1 MVKTD
6 RATGTGIVL
15 ERRTEKRTSPA
26 ASGPATRADAGWR
39 VAGRSVRGA
48 AHVRAGLP
56 NQDALSLWSADAGA
70 SVACAAAAVADGH
83 GGQRHFRS
91 ETGAQLAAEIAIR
104 RLRALAGGLEQ
115 CAPAERTRHVATHW
129 PAAIVS
135 EWVANVQA
143 DLVARPIRDDEWA
156 ALAEGEDEAAVEAVR
171 ADPLLA
177 YGATLL
183 AALVTPSTI
192 VLLQLGDGDVLAVA
206 RDGSTRRPIPSDE
219 RLAGNRTTSIC
230 QPGAENDVRVAV
242 LRRDQHDP
250 TLLLLS
256 TDGYANSFRSDD
268 DFLCIGDDFRS
279 LIAKHGLA
287 AVDAQLETILLDASA
302 QGSGD
307 DITLALLQSSAA
319 SEATAASFPT
329 GASAADLHG
338 AARVPPDGA
347 QRQIVRLRFALGAA
361 LIGIAALVAWMLF
374 PEWHKHAWPTPV
386 LGGHPPEAAGTPLR
400 DPGLAAPDPAEPG
413 SGLAPVTAGKPVMAG
428 KPVPEAKPS
437 AAPKGGSADAD
448 ADADAGAAGLLDIQH
463 PHAARTERGIQVSA
477 ALPAVPGA
485 GACTVRAAVWSGGE
499 KELGAASALWSPASA
514 EPALTLLVP
523 YPADKARA
531 KQMRGASEFS
541 LRVDCGGRTLGK
553 TERIAID
560 A

>member
-6 RATGTGIVL
+6 RATGTGVAL
-15 ERRTEKRTSPA
+15 EGRAERRTSPA
-26 ASGPATRADAGWR
+26 AVRPSSRANAGWR
-39 VAGRSVRGA
+39 VTGRSVRGA

-56 NQDALSLWSADAGA
+56 NQDALSLWSADAGG

-91 ETGAQLAAEIAIR
+91 ETGARLAAEIAIR

-115 CAPAERTRHVATHW
+115 CAPAERTGVVAAHW

-143 DLVARPIRDDEWA
+143 DLVAHPIRDDEWA
-156 ALAEGEDEAAVEAVR
+156 ALAEGEDEAAVDAVR

-192 VLLQLGDGDVLAVA
+192 VLLQLGDGDVLCVA
-206 RDGSTRRPIPSDE
+206 RDGSTRRPIPADE

-230 QPGAENDVRVAV
+230 QPGAENDVRLAV

-279 LIAKHGLA
+279 LIAKHGLT

-307 DITLALLQSSAA
+307 DITLALLQSDAA
-319 SEATAASFPT
+319 SDATAGSLAA
-329 GASAADLHG
+329 GASVADSRG
-338 AARVPPDGA
+338 AGRLPPDGA
-347 QRQIVRLRFALGAA
+347 QRQITRLRLALGAA
-361 LIGIAALVAWMLF
+361 LIGIAALVGWILF
-374 PEWHKHAWPTPV
+374 PDWHKHAWPSPA
-386 LGGHPPEAAGTPLR
+386 LGGHPPTAVGAPLR
-400 DPGLAAPDPAEPG
+400 DPGLAIPDPAEPG
-413 SGLAPVTAGKPVMAG
+413 SGLAPGTAGKPVTVG
-428 KPVPEAKPS
+428 KPVVESKPS
-437 AAPKGGSADAD
+437 TTPKGGSADAD
-448 ADADAGAAGLLDIQH
+448 ADAGAAGTLDIE
-463 PHAARTERGIQVSA
+463 HAHATRTERGIQVSA
-477 ALPAVPGA
+477 SLPAVPGA
-485 GACTVRAAVWSGGE
+485 GACTVRAAVWAGGE
-499 KELGAASALWSPASA
+499 KELGAASAPWSAANA

>member
-1 MVKTD
+1 MVTTTQPVGTTERAGHRAPD
-6 RATGTGIVL
+6 RAAA
-15 ERRTEKRTSPA
+15 PA
-26 ASGPATRADAGWR
+26 ARKDRTPAQPWR

-48 AHVRAGLP
+48 SHVRAGLP
-56 NQDALSLWSADAGA
+56 NQDALSLWSGPAGE
-70 SVACAAAAVADGH
+70 SMPCAAAAVADGH

-91 ETGAQLAAEIAIR
+91 QTGARIAVEVAIG
-104 RLRALAGGLEQ
+104 RLRALAAGLEQ
-115 CAPAERTRHVATHW
+115 CPPAERARHVAAHG
-129 PAAIVS
+129 PAAIVG
-135 EWVANVQA
+135 EWAASVRAELA
-143 DLVARPIRDDEWA
+143 AHPIRDDEWTV
-156 ALAEGEDEAAVEAVR
+156 LAESEGEAGVDAVR

-183 AALVTPSTI
+183 AALVTPSSI
-192 VLLQLGDGDVLAVA
+192 VLLQLGDGDVLCVA
-206 RDGSTRRPIPSDE
+206 GDGSTRRPIAHDE

-230 QPGAENDVRVAV
+230 QPDAESDMRIAV
-242 LRRDQHDP
+242 LHRDQHDA

-279 LIAKHGLA
+279 LIARHGLT

-307 DITLALLQSSAA
+307 DITLALLHGNTSRD
-319 SEATAASFPT
+319 ATAAGPR
-329 GASAADLHG
+329 ADAAAADPHEAGRL
-338 AARVPPDGA
+338 PLDGT
-347 QRQIVRLRFALGAA
+347 QRQIRRLRLALGTAVF
-361 LIGIAALVAWMLF
+361 GIAALAGWLLF
-374 PEWHKHAWPTPV
+374 PNWHRHVWPASAAP
-386 LGGHPPEAAGTPLR
+386 GGHAPAVVVTPLR
-400 DPGLAAPDPAEPG
+400 DPGLAVPDPAEPG
-413 SGLAPVTAGKPVMAG
+413 SKLPSATPGKPTLDLAPPTPT
-428 KPVPEAKPS
+428 
-437 AAPKGGSADAD
+437 PKGST
-448 ADADAGAAGLLDIQH
+448 DADAGAAGLLEIQR
-463 PHAARTERGIQVSA
+463 PRATRTERGIQISA
-477 ALPAVPGA
+477 ALSAAPGT
-485 GACTVRAAVWSGGE
+485 GTCTVRGAVWAGGD
-499 KELGAASALWSPASA
+499 KELGAASAPWSTANA